1 MMDRKELEKQIKLKL
16 ERLEEDLILLR
27 EECKPVSPDNA
38 IGRVSRMDAIN
49 NKSVAEAALRKTE
62 EKLVRLKEALTQI
75 NDPDFFTCRECGGA
89 IEPGRILIM
98 PESRLCVAC
107 ARKY

>member
-1 MMDRKELEKQIKLKL
+1 MDRNELKKQISIKIDRLKD
-16 ERLEEDLILLR
+16 DLVLLR

-49 NKSVAEAALRKTE
+49 NKSVSEAALRKTE
-62 EKLVRLKEALTQI
+62 EKLVRLSEALTNI
-75 NDPDFFTCRECGGA
+75 NDPDFFTCRECSGE

-98 PESRLCVAC
+98 PESRLCVTC

>member
-1 MMDRKELEKQIKLKL
+1 MDRKELEKQIKLKVQ
-16 ERLEEDLILLR
+16 RLEEDLVLLR

-75 NDPDFFTCRECGGA
+75 NDPDFFTCRECRGK